1 MWAPEK
7 PRWLFVLLFRILNL
21 ADAYSPKSEHLE
33 KYPDCGMIK
42 EEGEGNYNRVVNG
55 WPEEG
60 PLPWIA
66 LITYQKSELNDAVPI
81 RETNEN

>member
-33 KYPDCGMIK
+33 TYPDCGMIE

-66 LITYQKSELNDAVPI
+66 LITYQKSELNDAV
-81 RETNEN
+81 